1 MSGNSA
7 LSLFRPPSL
16 PSALPPPSSPRFFPR
31 TSDFIDDAVGGGGTV
46 AVNCVMGWSRSA
58 TVVAAYLVSK
68 RGMSVSEA
76 LEHLR
81 ARRPIRPNPGFLQQL
96 ADYDSGRRKRRT
108 GWRNGI

>member
-1 MSGNSA
+1 M
-7 LSLFRPPSL
+7 
-16 PSALPPPSSPRFFPR
+16 
-31 TSDFIDDAVGGGGTV
+31 
-46 AVNCVMGWSRSA
+46 
-58 TVVAAYLVSK
+58 SK